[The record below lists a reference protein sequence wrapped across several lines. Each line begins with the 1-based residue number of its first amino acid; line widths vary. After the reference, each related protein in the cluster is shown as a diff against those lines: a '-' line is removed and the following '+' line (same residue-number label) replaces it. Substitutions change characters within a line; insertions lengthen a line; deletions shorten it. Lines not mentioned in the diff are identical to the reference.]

1 MCDPFT
7 LALIAAGTAAA
18 TTVVGV
24 DQANTAQKMA
34 NDQARAAYTAA
45 QAQLEADYQ
54 AANAEIAREQEDTA
68 DERSDRIRQAN
79 KVLGTMMATENSL
92 SNASVGTF
100 MFEELYGQSL
110 NYARL
115 DKNLA
120 RAVEAG
126 ENQKWAAQVNY
137 INNTSASKNA
147 AENAIQRA
155 QNNKVNAVLSGVNSG
170 LQIGAGYQA
179 NQAQAAA
186 QQKQNDA
193 MIAAVKG
200 S

>member
-1 MCDPFT
+1 MCTGFEIAM
-7 LALIAAGTAAA
+7 LAAAA
-18 TTVVGV
+18 TSTVVAV
-24 DQANTAQKMA
+24 DQANTAQGLA
-34 NDQARAAYTAA
+34 NDQARAAYLAA
-45 QAQLEADYQ
+45 EGQLEADYQ

-110 NYARL
+110 NYVRL

-147 AENAIQRA
+147 ATNAIQKA
-155 QNNKVNAVLSGVNSG
+155 QNNKVNAVLSGVSSG

>member
-1 MCDPFT
+1 MCTGFEIAM
-7 LALIAAGTAAA
+7 LAAVA
-18 TTVVGV
+18 TSTVVAV
-24 DQANTAQKMA
+24 DQANTAQGLT
-34 NDQARAAYTAA
+34 NDQARAAYLAA
-45 QAQLEADYQ
+45 EGQLEADYQ

-110 NYARL
+110 NYVRL

-147 AENAIQRA
+147 ATNAIQKA
-155 QNNKVNAVLSGVNSG
+155 QNNKVNAVLSGVSSG

-186 QQKQNDA
+186 QQEQNAA

>member
-1 MCDPFT
+1 MCTGFEIAM
-7 LALIAAGTAAA
+7 LAAAA
-18 TTVVGV
+18 TSTVVAV
-24 DQANTAQKMA
+24 DQANTAQGLA
-34 NDQARAAYTAA
+34 NDQARAAYLAA
-45 QAQLEADYQ
+45 EGQLEADYQ

-147 AENAIQRA
+147 ATNAIQKA
-155 QNNKVNAVLSGVNSG
+155 QNNKVNAVLSGVSSG

>member
-7 LALIAAGTAAA
+7 MALIAAGTAAA
-18 TTVVGV
+18 TTVVGI

-137 INNTSASKNA
+137 INSTTASKNA
-147 AENAIQRA
+147 ATNAIQKA
-155 QNNKVNAVLSGVNSG
+155 QNNKVNAVLSGVSSG

>member
-1 MCDPFT
+1 MCTGFEIAM
-7 LALIAAGTAAA
+7 LAAVA
-18 TTVVGV
+18 TSTVVAV
-24 DQANTAQKMA
+24 DQANTAQGLT
-34 NDQARAAYTAA
+34 NDQARAAYLAA
-45 QAQLEADYQ
+45 EGQLEADYQ

-110 NYARL
+110 NYVRL

-126 ENQKWAAQVNY
+126 ENQNWAAQVNY

-147 AENAIQRA
+147 ATNAIQKA
-155 QNNKVNAVLSGVNSG
+155 QNNKVNAVLSGVSSG

-186 QQKQNDA
+186 QQEQNAA

>member
-1 MCDPFT
+1 MCTGFEIAM
-7 LALIAAGTAAA
+7 LAAVA
-18 TTVVGV
+18 TSTVVAV
-24 DQANTAQKMA
+24 DQANTAQGLA
-34 NDQARAAYTAA
+34 NDQARAAYLAA
-45 QAQLEADYQ
+45 EGQLEADYQ

-110 NYARL
+110 NYVRL

-147 AENAIQRA
+147 ATNAIQKA
-155 QNNKVNAVLSGVNSG
+155 QNNKVNAVLSGVSSG

>member
-1 MCDPFT
+1 MCTGFEIAM
-7 LALIAAGTAAA
+7 LAAVA
-18 TTVVGV
+18 TSTVVAV
-24 DQANTAQKMA
+24 DQANTAQGLA
-34 NDQARAAYTAA
+34 NDQARAAYLAA
-45 QAQLEADYQ
+45 EGQLEADYQ
-54 AANAEIAREQEDTA
+54 SANAEIAREQEDTA
-68 DERSDRIRQAN
+68 DEKSDRIRQAN
-79 KVLGTMMATENSL
+79 KVLGTMMATETSL

-110 NYARL
+110 NYVRL

-155 QNNKVNAVLSGVNSG
+155 QNNKVNAVLSGVSGG
-170 LQIGAGYQA
+170 LQIGAGHEA
-179 NQAQAAA
+179 NKAQKAA

-193 MIAAVKG
+193 MVAAVKE